1 MELIIKAA
9 SQLSRIPLLE
19 MEAAMGIVPYIH
31 KGEAIPNALA
41 AAIPKTP
48 SRFPFKA
55 RKARWIE
62 SLAKTETADPMTIPS
77 THQPKICSS
86 WTVK

>member
-1 MELIIKAA
+1 MELIINAA
-9 SQLSRIPLLE
+9 NQLSFIPLLE
-19 MEAAMGIVPYIH
+19 KEAAMGIVPYIH
-31 KGEAIPNALA
+31 KGEAIPKALA

-48 SRFPFKA
+48 NLFPWRA

-86 WTVK
+86 

>member
-31 KGEAIPNALA
+31 RGEAIPNALA
-41 AAIPKTP
+41 VTIPQTP
-48 SRFPFKA
+48 SRFPFRA

-86 WTVK
+86 